1 MIHDSDPVSKV
12 IRRELSIGVSQ
23 SDRTW
28 FPALNLAG
36 QTGLIDNPGFAER
49 QPIKEAFA
57 AGAYDFMAKPRLVVE
72 PVIDAVTHPDPGP
85 REPATA
91 R

>member
-1 MIHDSDPVSKV
+1 MHTDSHHSYVGGYELIRDSDPVSKV

-49 QPIKEAFA
+49 QPMRA
-57 AGAYDFMAKPRLVVE
+57 ARLSFE
-72 PVIDAVTHPDPGP
+72 NLL
-85 REPATA
+85 
-91 R
+91 